1 MLVRLIISIHWLP
14 MQTNLRCMGQAP
26 PICDLSS
33 EAPPR
38 HPTVSMPLLQLVRL
52 SCRGTQGVQIGQGY
66 LQPIHA
72 LHELLR
78 HAAKAFVEA
87 CHPQHA
93 LSLIGA
99 HQSMQR
105 TVHAHQ
111 QQGQPS
117 NSLTVGMQ
125 HHQSRSPL
133 GAASIKLAHL
143 LGVSLSKSLT
153 FSCFDHQT
161 RSPQKLSTIKLTHL
175 LGV

>member
-1 MLVRLIISIHWLP
+1 MSQTHDISRWAHQHQYGTGNASILVLQQVAHALHCSLAELVGDFTTQSPEWLLIRELLEHRSEPELRRARL
-14 MQTNLRCMGQAP
+14 
-26 PICDLSS
+26 
-33 EAPPR
+33 
-38 HPTVSMPLLQLVRL
+38 
-52 SCRGTQGVQIGQGY
+52 
-66 LQPIHA
+66 A

-78 HAAKAFVEA
+78 HAAKAFVEG
-87 CHPQHA
+87 CHSQHA

-99 HQSMQR
+99 HQRIQR

-143 LGVSLSKSLT
+143 
-153 FSCFDHQT
+153 
-161 RSPQKLSTIKLTHL
+161 
-175 LGV
+175 